1 MPYNYAREI
10 DDARDRDHD
19 DDEVTAFDLR
29 DEGNS
34 PSRYR
39 SPYRCTDRMCGA
51 LDCSNC
57 HPEGEG
63 RETCAQCDEPIAE
76 GEEHQCRE

>member
-1 MPYNYAREI
+1 MSYDYARER
-10 DDARDRDHD
+10 DDARDDHD

-29 DEGNS
+29 DEGDA
-34 PSRYR
+34 PERYH
-39 SPYRCTDRMCGA
+39 SPYRCTDRTCGA

-63 RETCAQCDEPIAE
+63 AETCQQCGETLE
-76 GEEHQCRE
+76 GPHTCPEA